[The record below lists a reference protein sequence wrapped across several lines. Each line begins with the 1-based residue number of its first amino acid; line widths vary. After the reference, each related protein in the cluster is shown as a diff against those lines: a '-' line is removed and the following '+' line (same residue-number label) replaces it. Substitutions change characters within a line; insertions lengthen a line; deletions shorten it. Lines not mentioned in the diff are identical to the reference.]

1 MGISSIKTASI
12 SGAVI
17 FCSSVVTEG
26 FRQNMPESLCAH
38 YHAEGRGTGGNYHI
52 KVQACLPEPLAEAAG
67 SPLPHL
73 GNRVVDPHL
82 GNRVAELLPLRYKRS
97 RMIQNGI
104 GSSAERI

>member
-73 GNRVVDPHL
+73 GNRVAD
-82 GNRVAELLPLRYKRS
+82 LLPLRYKRS

-104 GSSAERI
+104 GSNTERI